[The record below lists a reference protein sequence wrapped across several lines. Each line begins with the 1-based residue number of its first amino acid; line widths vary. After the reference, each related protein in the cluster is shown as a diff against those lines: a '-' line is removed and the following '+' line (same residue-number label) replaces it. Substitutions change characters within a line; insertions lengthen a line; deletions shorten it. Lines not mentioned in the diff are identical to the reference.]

1 MRSYRTE
8 DWLRKEVAAVMQTVV
23 GSKGKNDD
31 TGRRS
36 RWAMPTAGR
45 SREGVAAHGGGLK
58 ESGEA
63 NLRELD
69 PACGGAHPMKSMVAI
84 E

>member
-1 MRSYRTE
+1 MLRAGGVGKWPTMRSYRTE

-45 SREGVAAHGGGLK
+45 SREGVAAHGGGWWR
-58 ESGEA
+58 GGGDG
-63 NLRELD
+63 RH
-69 PACGGAHPMKSMVAI
+69 CGI
-84 E
+84 EEG

>member
-1 MRSYRTE
+1 
-8 DWLRKEVAAVMQTVV
+8 MQTVV
-23 GSKGKNDD
+23 GSKGKNGDI
-31 TGRRS
+31 GRRPP
-36 RWAMPTAGR
+36 WGDAD
-45 SREGVAAHGGGLK
+45 GGEEQRRRLK

>member
-1 MRSYRTE
+1 
-8 DWLRKEVAAVMQTVV
+8 LKLQNVPHLA
-23 GSKGKNDD
+23 K
-31 TGRRS
+31 TGILLL
-36 RWAMPTAGR
+36 A
-45 SREGVAAHGGGLK
+45 GLK